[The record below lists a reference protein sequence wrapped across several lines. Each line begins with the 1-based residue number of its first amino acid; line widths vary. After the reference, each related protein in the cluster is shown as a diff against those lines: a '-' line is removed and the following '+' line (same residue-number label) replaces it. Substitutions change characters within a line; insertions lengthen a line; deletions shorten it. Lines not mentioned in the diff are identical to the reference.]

1 MLVTRLAVTTVTV
14 HLTLGECRRPSV
26 VETLLPKLHS
36 YACSS
41 LENELCQ
48 PCCAAGWPHSISIW
62 TLRQLLPRPDHVQQ
76 GQPVGGDDT

>member
-41 LENELCQ
+41 LENGLNL
-48 PCCAAGWPHSISIW
+48 AV
-62 TLRQLLPRPDHVQQ
+62 LL
-76 GQPVGGDDT
+76 VGLTVYKHLDD

>member
-1 MLVTRLAVTTVTV
+1 MLVIRLAVTTVTV

-41 LENELCQ
+41 LENGLNL
-48 PCCAAGWPHSISIW
+48 AV
-62 TLRQLLPRPDHVQQ
+62 LL
-76 GQPVGGDDT
+76 VGLTV